1 MGAQATQRDGKLNR
15 PAGRLDKILSL
26 VNHRSRQW
34 LEGAMEEASEYREHA
49 AECRA
54 IADTLDGPHRE
65 QLLRMAQTW
74 DRLAQEH
81 SAPASQPPLVADPDD
96 AKGG

>member
-1 MGAQATQRDGKLNR
+1 V
-15 PAGRLDKILSL
+15 
-26 VNHRSRQW
+26 VNHRPPRRRLLHAAATGRNGG
-34 LEGAMEEASEYREHA
+34 LEGAMKEAAEYRQHA

-54 IADTLDGPHRE
+54 LANTMDGPHRE

-74 DRLAQEH
+74 DKLAEEH
-81 SAPASQPPLVADPDD
+81 SAPARQQPPVVADPDD

>member
-1 MGAQATQRDGKLNR
+1 MK
-15 PAGRLDKILSL
+15 
-26 VNHRSRQW
+26 
-34 LEGAMEEASEYREHA
+34 EASEYREHA

-54 IADTLDGPHRE
+54 LAETMEGPHRE

-74 DRLAQEH
+74 DKLAHEH
-81 SAPASQPPLVADPDD
+81 SAPASQPPPLVADPDD